1 MAPPGKSTPAQL
13 VFMKSR
19 IADQAKPRTVPA
31 NLAWWD
37 NYFEEFFAEFP
48 ERDSQ
53 IASGKKPEELTEDFM
68 GAAVEDRRQV
78 SPIYMIYHLSLTA
91 TLAC

>member
-1 MAPPGKSTPAQL
+1 MAPRRKSTAAQL
-13 VFMKSR
+13 VFMKNR
-19 IADQAKPRTVPA
+19 VADQAKPRTVAA

-37 NYFEEFFAEFP
+37 NFFEEFFAEFP

-68 GAAVEDRRQV
+68 GAALDDRRQV
-78 SPIYMIYHLSLTA
+78 SRIYMIYHLSLTA
-91 TLAC
+91 TLA